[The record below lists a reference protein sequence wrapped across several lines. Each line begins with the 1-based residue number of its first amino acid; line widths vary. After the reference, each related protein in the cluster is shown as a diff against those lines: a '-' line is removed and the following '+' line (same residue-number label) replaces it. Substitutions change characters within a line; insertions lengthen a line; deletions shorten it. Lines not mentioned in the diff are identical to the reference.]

1 MKPLLTL
8 LTLLGTALLS
18 FGSEVRRLDDIPYLE
33 PGREET
39 LDLYL
44 PPTPSEAP
52 RPAVLWI
59 HGGGWQGGT
68 KRNRPVEEC
77 CRDLAEAGYVVAS
90 IDYALA
96 TTERHTWPLAVLDG
110 KNGVRF
116 LRANAAK
123 YNIDPKRIAVMGG
136 SAGGHLAL
144 MVAFTHG
151 EPALT
156 PDGPDAPYPGVDDSV
171 GAVADFYGITNLLT
185 RQRVTPEGLPTG
197 KLHPGSNFKFTG
209 LRLPEGEPVW
219 RAASPVTHVKPGLP
233 PVFITHG
240 KRDATVDYLQATELA
255 AALEKAGVPHKLELL
270 EEAGHSYTFTRWQG
284 KPLERDLRP
293 PLLDFLK
300 KHLRP

>member
-1 MKPLLTL
+1 MISRILLCL
-8 LTLLGTALLS
+8 LLPALMLS
-18 FGSEVRRLDDIPYLE
+18 ASAGEVKRVDDVPYLE
-33 PGREET
+33 PGRTET

-44 PPTPSEAP
+44 PAKSSSP

-68 KRNRPVEEC
+68 KRDNREVAVSQA
-77 CRDLAEAGYVVAS
+77 LAEEGYVVAS

-96 TTERHTWPLAVLDG
+96 SMERHTWPLALLDC

-116 LRANAAK
+116 LRANAKK

-151 EPALT
+151 DPALS
-156 PDGPDAPYPGVDDSV
+156 PQAPHPGIDDSV
-171 GAVADFYGITNLLT
+171 GAVANFYGITNLLT
-185 RQRVTPEGLPTG
+185 RQRVTPEGVPTG
-197 KLHPGSNFKFTG
+197 KPHPGSNLKFTG
-209 LRLPEGEPVW
+209 LKLPEGEAVW
-219 RAASPVTHVKPGLP
+219 RAASPVTHVKAGLP

-255 AALEKAGVPHKLELL
+255 ATLQKAGVPHELLLL
-270 EEAGHSYTFTRWQG
+270 EEAGHTYTLTHWR
-284 KPLERDLRP
+284 KEPLERDLRP
-293 PLLDFLK
+293 PLFDFLK
-300 KHLRP
+300 KHLR

>member
-1 MKPLLTL
+1 MISRLLSCALLCTL
-8 LTLLGTALLS
+8 LLPA
-18 FGSEVRRLDDIPYLE
+18 FGDEVERLDDIPYLE
-33 PGREET
+33 RGRTET

-44 PPTPSEAP
+44 PAGTAAP

-68 KRNRPVEEC
+68 KRDPREVAVGEA
-77 CRDLAEAGYVVAS
+77 LAREGYIVAS
-90 IDYALA
+90 VDYALA
-96 TTERHTWPLAVLDG
+96 TAERHTWPLALLDC

-151 EPALT
+151 DPALT

-185 RQRVTPEGLPTG
+185 RQRVTPEGVPTG
-197 KLHPGSNFKFTG
+197 KPHPGSNFKFTG
-209 LRLPEGEPVW
+209 LRLPEGEAVW
-219 RAASPVTHVKPGLP
+219 RAASPVTHVKQGLP

-255 AALEKAGVPHKLELL
+255 AALEKAGVPHELL
-270 EEAGHSYTFTRWQG
+270 LLENAGHTYTLTHWRKQ
-284 KPLERDLRP
+284 PLERDLRP
-293 PLLDFLK
+293 PLLEFLK
-300 KHLRP
+300 KHLR

>member
-1 MKPLLTL
+1 MISRPLLIL
-8 LTLLGTALLS
+8 LALLGTALFSL
-18 FGSEVRRLDDIPYLE
+18 GGEVERLDDIPYLE
-33 PGREET
+33 EGRTET

-44 PPTPSEAP
+44 PPTPSGKP

-68 KRNRPVEEC
+68 KRNRPVEES
-77 CRDLAEAGYVVAS
+77 CRDLAQAGYVVAS

-151 EPALT
+151 DPALT
-156 PDGPDAPYPGVDDSV
+156 PQAPYPGIDDRV
-171 GAVADFYGITNLLT
+171 GAVANFYGITNLLT
-185 RQRVTPEGLPTG
+185 RQRVTPEGVPTG
-197 KLHPGSNFKFTG
+197 EFHPGSNLKFTG
-209 LRLPEGEPVW
+209 LRRAEGEAVW

-255 AALEKAGVPHKLELL
+255 AALEKAGVPHELQLL
-270 EEAGHSYTFTRWQG
+270 EQAGHSYTLTQWKG
-284 KPLERDLRP
+284 EPLERDLRP
-293 PLLDFLK
+293 VLLDFLQ

>member
-1 MKPLLTL
+1 MISRILLCL
-8 LTLLGTALLS
+8 LLPALMLS
-18 FGSEVRRLDDIPYLE
+18 ASGGEVKRVDDVPYLE
-33 PGREET
+33 PGRTET

-44 PPTPSEAP
+44 PAKSSSP

-68 KRNRPVEEC
+68 KRDNREVAVSQA
-77 CRDLAEAGYVVAS
+77 LAEEGYVVAS

-96 TTERHTWPLAVLDG
+96 SMERHTWPLALLDC

-116 LRANAAK
+116 LRANAKK

-151 EPALT
+151 DPALS
-156 PDGPDAPYPGVDDSV
+156 PQAPYPGIDDSV
-171 GAVADFYGITNLLT
+171 GAVANFYGITNLLT
-185 RQRVTPEGLPTG
+185 RQRVTPEGVPTG
-197 KLHPGSNFKFTG
+197 KPHPGSNLKFTG
-209 LRLPEGEPVW
+209 LKLPEGEAVW
-219 RAASPVTHVKPGLP
+219 RAASPVTHVKAGIP

-255 AALEKAGVPHKLELL
+255 ATLQKAGVPHELLLL
-270 EEAGHSYTFTRWQG
+270 EEAGHTYTLTHWR
-284 KPLERDLRP
+284 KEPLERDLRP
-293 PLLDFLK
+293 PLFDFLK
-300 KHLRP
+300 KHLR